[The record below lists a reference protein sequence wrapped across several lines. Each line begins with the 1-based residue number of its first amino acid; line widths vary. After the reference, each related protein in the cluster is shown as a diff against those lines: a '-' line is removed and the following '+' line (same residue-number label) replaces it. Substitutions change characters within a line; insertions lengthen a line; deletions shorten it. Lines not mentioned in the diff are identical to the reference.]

1 METRNFIQWFCSSH
15 ISHLFSINIKAQDP
29 CKEGN
34 FIELDHVAKRSP
46 SFDMDSTPLCDR
58 YITEEWYRAKYHVMS
73 TSQPVLGKCGTLY
86 PVWLRG
92 NPVTFTF
99 NDPVTLKFI
108 ELRF

>member
-1 METRNFIQWFCSSH
+1 MDTRNFNQWFCSSH
-15 ISHLFSINIKAQDP
+15 ISHLFSIAQDP

-34 FIELDHVAKRSP
+34 FIELDHVGKRSP

>member
-1 METRNFIQWFCSSH
+1 MDTRNFNQRFCSSH

-34 FIELDHVAKRSP
+34 NIELDHVAKRSP